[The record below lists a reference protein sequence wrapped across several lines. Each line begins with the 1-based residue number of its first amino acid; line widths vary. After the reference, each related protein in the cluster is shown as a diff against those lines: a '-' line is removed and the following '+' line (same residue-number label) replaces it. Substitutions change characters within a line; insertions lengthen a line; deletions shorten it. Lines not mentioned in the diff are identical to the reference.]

1 MYALI
6 DYIGNQILIKEGEK
20 IKIPFLDQKV
30 GSKVVFENV
39 LFFDDGK
46 NKRVGNP
53 YLKSLSFS
61 GKIDSHGKEKKIIIF
76 KKKRRKGHQKK
87 NGHQQQF
94 TYVTVDKF
102 SKTKK
107 VATKATKEAK
117 TTAKKKAV
125 KPTKKATKTTTKPK
139 KEDK

>member
-6 DYIGNQILIKEGEK
+6 DYISLQILIKEGDK

-46 NKRVGNP
+46 NKKIGNP

-61 GKIDSHGKEKKIIIF
+61 GKIESHGKEKKILVF

-94 TYVTVDKF
+94 TYVTIDKF
-102 SKTKK
+102 SKS
-107 VATKATKEAK
+107 KATLSIKFIQ
-117 TTAKKKAV
+117 
-125 KPTKKATKTTTKPK
+125 
-139 KEDK
+139 